1 MSLGGDEG
9 CSRGKRGRMRAWR
22 GPGEMSVAKGDWR
35 PQIPPSI
42 YSHICDPITTCMV
55 PLPSELYLTY
65 NIV

>member
-1 MSLGGDEG
+1 
-9 CSRGKRGRMRAWR
+9 
-22 GPGEMSVAKGDWR
+22 MSVAKGDWR

-42 YSHICDPITTCMV
+42 YSHICDPITTCMI